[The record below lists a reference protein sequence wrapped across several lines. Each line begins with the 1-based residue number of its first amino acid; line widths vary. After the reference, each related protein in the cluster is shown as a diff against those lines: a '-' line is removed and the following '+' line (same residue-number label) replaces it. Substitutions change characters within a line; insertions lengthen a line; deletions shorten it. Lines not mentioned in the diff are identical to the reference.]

1 VFAELLRQRLASL
14 VALTPGQL
22 AQLER
27 HFLLLNK
34 WNRVLNLTS
43 LQGLAEIV
51 ERHYCESIF
60 LGIHLPAGHWDI
72 ADIGSGAGFPGVPVA
87 VLRPDCSV
95 YLVESHRRKSVFLRE
110 ATRDLGNAQ
119 VLSQRVEDLERSFD
133 WAIFR
138 AVRLSEI
145 EKPLANICQS
155 VGSLGGKQ
163 CPPTSR
169 FTWNDPIKLPWG
181 RERYLWIGTRRST

>member
-1 VFAELLRQRLASL
+1 MFAELLRQRLASL

-155 VGSLGGKQ
+155 VWSLGGKQ